1 MTDLKDIY
9 IQAEDDPATTNIDG
23 KGYDAQMFHGVQIM
37 RDHVTKDIKIFNPKG
52 KDYYEELTPDEYLL
66 FEEGW
71 RKGVLNLVLQVYRNR
86 LDVIEKKIPEVLN
99 NYKYLS
105 ALKERRSGL
114 LKKYFKLTQ
123 KLNQL

>member
-1 MTDLKDIY
+1 MPDLKDIY
-9 IQAEDDPATTNIDG
+9 IQAENDPATTNLDG
-23 KGYDAQMFHGVQIM
+23 KGYDAQMLHGVQIM
-37 RDHVTKDIKIFNPKG
+37 RDHATEDIKIFNPKG
-52 KDYYEELTPDEYLL
+52 KEYYEELTSDEYLL
-66 FEEGW
+66 FDEGW

-86 LDVIEKKIPEVLN
+86 LDVIEKKIPQVLN
-99 NYKYLS
+99 NHKTLS